1 MRAFPC
7 LVAGLLLV
15 GCQRQAPT
23 SARQRLCPSD
33 TSGLVTEDVVAV
45 PAWKARLVTCS
56 YGPAES
62 DALESTLYLQE
73 EGQPLRRLAAGLA
86 GTLHPL
92 LASRRL
98 FSCQDNAVLSTT
110 APLLIDLQGK
120 ASALLPHA
128 GSLRACNT
136 VGTGEQVLVQYD
148 AAVDDAP
155 PFSLVRVY
163 GAEGSLLVE
172 QRFDHEGSVA
182 FAVDGKP
189 YTGEVLE
196 PERPD

>member
-1 MRAFPC
+1 MKS
-7 LVAGLLLV
+7 LVILLAGLLLA

-23 SARQRLCPSD
+23 AAQHGLCPSD
-33 TSGLVTEDVVAV
+33 TSGLVTEDVAEV
-45 PAWKARLVTCS
+45 PAWKARLVSCT

-62 DALESTLYLQE
+62 DALESTLYVQE
-73 EGQPLRRLAAGLA
+73 EGQPLRRLATGLA

-92 LASRRL
+92 LASQRL

-120 ASALLPHA
+120 ATALLPHA
-128 GSLRACNT
+128 GELRACNT
-136 VGTGEQVLVQYD
+136 VGTGDQVLVQYD
-148 AAVDDAP
+148 VAIDDGP
-155 PFSLVRVY
+155 PYSFVRVY